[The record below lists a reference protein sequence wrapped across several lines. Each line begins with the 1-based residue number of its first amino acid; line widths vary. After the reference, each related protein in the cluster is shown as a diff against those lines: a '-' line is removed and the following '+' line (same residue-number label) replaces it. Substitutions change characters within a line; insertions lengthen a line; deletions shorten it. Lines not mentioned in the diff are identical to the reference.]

1 MSIGKVRVWVTGRKL
16 EKHLTY
22 NVTRKEWVK
31 TIDYVNGKY
40 PLWEMIIIYDKESNN
55 ELKRYYN
62 YDNKKT
68 YPLGVD
74 DI

>member
-1 MSIGKVRVWVTGRKL
+1 MSKGKVRVWVTGRGLKTNL
-16 EKHLTY
+16 VY

-31 TIDYVNGKY
+31 TVDYVNEKY
-40 PLWEMIIIYDKESNN
+40 PLWEMIVIYEKESNS